1 MSSNPH
7 QHSDKDDTYDDKVE
21 AGQDQL

>member
-1 MSSNPH
+1 MSPNPH

>member
-21 AGQDQL
+21 AGQDRL